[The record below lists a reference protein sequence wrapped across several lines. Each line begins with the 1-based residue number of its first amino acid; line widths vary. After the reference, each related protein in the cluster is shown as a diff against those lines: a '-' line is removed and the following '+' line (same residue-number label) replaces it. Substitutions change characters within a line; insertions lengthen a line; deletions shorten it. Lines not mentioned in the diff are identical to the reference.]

1 MENFVGNGH
10 FQYIEEEVTV
20 EAVIGPLFDNDA
32 NSSDE
37 ETICIDIKTPID
49 LDTASV
55 SCQIYYFDGK
65 YFEPTPNYFF

>member
-1 MENFVGNGH
+1 MGNGH

-20 EAVIGPLFDNDA
+20 GAVIGPLFGNDA

-55 SCQIYYFDGK
+55 SCGK
-65 YFEPTPNYFF
+65 AQFNDTHANPLGY